1 MDDIG
6 DDEEDTTSSDADD
19 MDDDDDVP
27 GMFRIHDNLSP
38 PPVDIGSDEGPDA
51 PSDPTLSSDVRP
63 VVISTDSPP
72 SPDADIAVGDH
83 LSNSSASSS
92 DSSVTVTLNGADAQ
106 TTAPMESGDTQ
117 LSSSRISSRP
127 TRTIVGRHTTA
138 PRPGMSPQSVR
149 VAYINTAGRPVY
161 SGRLD
166 SGSVS
171 PTSRAFIDAALQSP
185 TGQVQLEIPHTEES
199 SGDNDHNDEI
209 HDRAVPSQQTTR
221 VGRLTPATRPFSGA
235 ASDISLS
242 QFRQMVAATGHIV
255 PSVSSAQIDNL
266 IESVHLAQ
274 RVHAARAAVSEELVN
289 ALSEASPSNITPVA
303 SASTDSNP
311 PINETADEAL

>member
-38 PPVDIGSDEGPDA
+38 PPIDIAPDEGPDAA

-63 VVISTDSPP
+63 VVMSTDSPP
-72 SPDADIAVGDH
+72 SPDADIAIGDH

-106 TTAPMESGDTQ
+106 IAAPMESGETQ

-138 PRPGMSPQSVR
+138 PRPGMPPQSVR

-185 TGQVQLEIPHTEES
+185 TGQVQLDIPHTEES
-199 SGDNDHNDEI
+199 AEDNDHNDDI
-209 HDRAVPSQQTTR
+209 PDTASSSQQISR
-221 VGRLTPATRPFSGA
+221 VGRLTPATRPFPGPA
-235 ASDISLS
+235 PDHFS
-242 QFRQMVAATGHIV
+242 QFHQMVAAGHIL

-266 IESVHLAQ
+266 IESVHQAQ
-274 RVHAARAAVSEELVN
+274 RVHAARAAVSEEELVS
-289 ALSEASPSNITPVA
+289 ALSEASPSNITSVA

-311 PINETADEAL
+311 PIYEPADEAL